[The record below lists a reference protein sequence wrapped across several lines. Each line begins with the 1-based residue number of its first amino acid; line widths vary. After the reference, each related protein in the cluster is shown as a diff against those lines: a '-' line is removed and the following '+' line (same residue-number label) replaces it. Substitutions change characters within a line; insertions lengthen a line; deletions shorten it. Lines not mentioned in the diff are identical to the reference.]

1 MASSANPNKVAAI
14 QLNGRRTWQEN
25 QPLLERLVHDAAR
38 AGAKIAVLPE
48 NLYAMAASPEEWR
61 ALSVRMTDPAVDWL
75 ADLARRHGIWLV
87 AGTLPIRDEASGEK
101 VWARS
106 LVFDDAGAIRGK
118 YDKIHLFDVDLPG
131 RTESYRESDLFV
143 PGDTPVVIDTP
154 VGPLGMSICFDL
166 RFPELYRALVDAG
179 ARWVCL
185 PAAFTE
191 ATGQA
196 HWHSLIRSR
205 AIENSVYMVASAQVG
220 QHADGRRTYGHS
232 LIVDPWGGIM
242 ADAGTV
248 ADTFVTGSFDPKHQD
263 EIRQRF
269 PVLDLRRL

>member
-1 MASSANPNKVAAI
+1 MSPVNPNKVATI

-25 QPLLERLVHDAAR
+25 QPLQERLIHDAALE
-38 AGAKIAVLPE
+38 GAVIAVLPE

-61 ALSVRMTDPAVDWL
+61 SLSLRMTDLVVDWL
-75 ADLARRHGIWLV
+75 SNLARRHRIWLV
-87 AGTLPIRDEASGEK
+87 AGTLPIRDETSGEK

-106 LVFDDAGAIRGK
+106 LVFDDAGAIRGQ

-131 RTESYRESDLFV
+131 RTESYRESDLFAR
-143 PGDTPVVIDTP
+143 GDTPVVLDTP
-154 VGPLGMSICFDL
+154 AGPLGMSICFDL

-179 ARWVCL
+179 ARWISL

-196 HWHSLIRSR
+196 HWHSLIRTR

-232 LIVDPWGGIM
+232 MIVDPWGGVM
-242 ADAGTV
+242 ADAGEV
-248 ADTFVTGSFDPKHQD
+248 ADTFVTATFDPQHQD
-263 EIRQRF
+263 EIRRRF